1 MSQITTH
8 ILDTSK
14 GKPAQGVHAVL
25 EKPASDGKWQALGKG
40 ITNADGR
47 ITDLLAPDSKLEPG
61 IYRLVFDTG
70 AYFKKL
76 GTACFY
82 PSVCIVFETSDQSH
96 YHVPLLLNPYGY
108 STYRGS

>member
-14 GKPAQGVHAVL
+14 GKPAQGVKAVL
-25 EKPASDGKWQALGKG
+25 EKPAADGKWQTIGSG
-40 ITNADGR
+40 TTNADGR
-47 ITDLLAPDSKLEPG
+47 ISDLLAPDLKLGAG
-61 IYRLVFDTG
+61 IYRLVFETG
-70 AYFKKL
+70 AYFKNL

-82 PSVCIVFETSDQSH
+82 PSVCIVFETTDQTH